1 MKHRKSGW
9 VNGGEIV
16 RLAMP
21 NEVGEESTAN
31 ETGANVVAV
40 GLTVRGCAFRF
51 RRMSLVCLACVLH
64 VVGDRAGSGL
74 AFVKNRGPNSG
85 PCFLA
90 VPFHQLCIRANFR
103 EKSGPQFGT
112 LFS

>member
-64 VVGDRAGSGL
+64 VVGDRAGGRDGC
-74 AFVKNRGPNSG
+74 KNDLWNEISRSSQQP
-85 PCFLA
+85 
-90 VPFHQLCIRANFR
+90 HIRR
-103 EKSGPQFGT
+103 
-112 LFS
+112 

>member
-40 GLTVRGCAFRF
+40 P
-51 RRMSLVCLACVLH
+51 LH
-64 VVGDRAGSGL
+64 QQHRLRAS
-74 AFVKNRGPNSG
+74 
-85 PCFLA
+85 
-90 VPFHQLCIRANFR
+90 FR

-112 LFS
+112 LFSCSSLS